1 MPAMPNKALR
11 ILIADTE
18 HYHRMKLERLLN
30 HLGYYGIAPVSSLE
44 EFLTLV
50 EYGSKPFDLVLVN
63 AGLAS
68 GSLDLTGFLRGNL
81 QVRHSMIYNA
91 QQALLESVPL
101 AHPPS
106 LQVTTA
112 ALPDSAVLERLM
124 TFIDPEASESAQP
137 WPHAC
142 RRGLGS

>member
-11 ILIADTE
+11 IIIADTE

-50 EYGSKPFDLVLVN
+50 EYGSKPFDLILAN
-63 AGLAS
+63 ADLAS
-68 GSLDLTGFLRGNL
+68 GSLDLSGFLRGNL

-91 QQALLESVPL
+91 RQAPLESVPV
-101 AHPPS
+101 AHPS
-106 LQVTTA
+106 SMHMTTVQ
-112 ALPDSAVLERLM
+112 LPDSAVLERLM
-124 TFIDPEASESAQP
+124 TFIDPEASESVQP
-137 WPHAC
+137 WPSAC
-142 RRGLGS
+142 RRGYGS

>member
-1 MPAMPNKALR
+1 MPNKALR
-11 ILIADTE
+11 IIIADTE

-30 HLGYYGIAPVSSLE
+30 HRGYFCIAPVGSLE

-50 EYGSKPFDLVLVN
+50 EYGSKPFDLILAN
-63 AGLAS
+63 ADLAS

-91 QQALLESVPL
+91 PQALLESVPV
-101 AHPPS
+101 AHPS
-106 LQVTTA
+106 CLQMTA
-112 ALPDSAVLERLM
+112 VQLPDSAVLERLM
-124 TFIDPEASESAQP
+124 TLIDPEANESAQP
-137 WPHAC
+137 WLYAC

>member
-1 MPAMPNKALR
+1 MPNKALR

-50 EYGSKPFDLVLVN
+50 EYGSKPFDLILVN
-63 AGLAS
+63 ADLAR
-68 GSLDLTGFLRGNL
+68 GATDLPAILLDNL

-91 QQALLESVPL
+91 QQALLESAPV
-101 AHPPS
+101 ARPS
-106 LQVTTA
+106 GLQMTSVQ
-112 ALPDSAVLERLM
+112 LPDSVVLERLM
-124 TFIDPEASESAQP
+124 TFIDPEASESVQP
-137 WPHAC
+137 WPSAC
-142 RRGLGS
+142 RRGYGS